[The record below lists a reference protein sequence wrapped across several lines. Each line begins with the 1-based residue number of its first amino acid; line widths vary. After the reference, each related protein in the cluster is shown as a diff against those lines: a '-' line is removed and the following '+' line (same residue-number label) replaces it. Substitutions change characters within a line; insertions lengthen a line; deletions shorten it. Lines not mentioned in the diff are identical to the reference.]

1 MGALFFV
8 CPTTG
13 REVSTGIEIDPA
25 SYRGLPGAF
34 TEIACPVC
42 NETHN
47 LSNVQPRVAGMGAD
61 GGLMEIGQ

>member
-13 REVSTGIEIDPA
+13 REVSTGIEIDPT
-25 SYRGLPGAF
+25 SYRGLPTEF
-34 TEIACPVC
+34 TEITCPVC

-47 LSNVQPRVAGMGAD
+47 LSNVRPHVSDVDAEPNVPRDA
-61 GGLMEIGQ
+61 